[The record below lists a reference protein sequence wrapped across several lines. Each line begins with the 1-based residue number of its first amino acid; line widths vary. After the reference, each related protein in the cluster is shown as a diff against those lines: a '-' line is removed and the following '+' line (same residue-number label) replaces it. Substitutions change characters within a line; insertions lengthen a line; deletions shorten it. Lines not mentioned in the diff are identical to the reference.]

1 MSAISAAMRAAPS
14 APSRRLT
21 LVACILGSGMVF
33 LDGTVMNV
41 ALPAIQRDLDASLA
55 DQQWIVEAFLL
66 TLSSLLL
73 VGGSLDDIFERRTV
87 FAAGVAGFGLTSLI
101 CAVAPSVGVLIAAR
115 TLQGAAGALL
125 VPSTLAIIM
134 NVFPKAERG
143 AAIGTWTAWAGIS
156 TVLGPLGGGVLIEA
170 ASWRWVF
177 VINLP
182 LVLVTL
188 WLIAR
193 AVPRM
198 DSPQRGARVDWLGG
212 VLAFVGLGGLIVAL
226 IEQPRR
232 GWGDPLV
239 AGGVVVGV
247 VALVLFVLHE
257 RRTAAPMLPLE
268 LFRSRNF
275 SIGNVGTLTLYAGL
289 GGALFFVAIYLQQVG
304 GYSPVAAGAAFLPFT
319 LMMFLLSK
327 RMGGVADRVGPR
339 LFMGL
344 GPVVAGA
351 GLLLLLRMDQHPDY
365 ATEVLPG
372 VLVFGLGMSATV
384 APLTAAVL
392 SAVDQRH
399 SGVASG
405 VNNAVARVAG
415 LLAIAV
421 LGAFVAASFTST
433 VDDRLG
439 GQRLSRAGQAA
450 VAEAK
455 TRSLAVSPADRLPAA
470 ERVRVRAALA
480 DSSEQAFH
488 LGLAIGGLLVIA
500 GGLVSLVGIE
510 NPRREV
516 LCEECPGGALV
527 GASED
532 HAHHTAGAV
541 EEPVAA

>member
-1 MSAISAAMRAAPS
+1 LTGLRAAVTA
-14 APSRRLT
+14 APTTANRRLT

-41 ALPAIQRDLDASLA
+41 ALPAIQSDLDASLA

-87 FAAGVAGFGLTSLI
+87 FAAGVAGFGVTSLI

-115 TLQGAAGALL
+115 ALQGAAGALL
-125 VPSTLAIIM
+125 VPSTLALI
-134 NVFPKAERG
+134 VATFPPAERG

-156 TVLGPLGGGVLIEA
+156 TVLGPLGGGLLIEA

-177 VINLP
+177 VINVP
-182 LVLVTL
+182 FVVLTL

-198 DSPQRGARVDWLGG
+198 ESPQKGARVDWLGA
-212 VLAFVGLGGLIVAL
+212 VLVCVGLGGVIVAL
-226 IEQPRR
+226 ISQPRM
-232 GWGDPLV
+232 GWGDPMV
-239 AGGVVVGV
+239 AGGGTLGL

-257 RRTAAPMLPLE
+257 RRAAAPMLPLG

-275 SIGNVGTLTLYAGL
+275 SVGNVGTLTLYAGL

-319 LMMFLLSK
+319 LMMFVLSK
-327 RMGGVADRVGPR
+327 RMGALADRTGPR

-344 GPVVAGA
+344 GPIVAGA
-351 GLLLLLRMDQHPDY
+351 GLLLLLRIGQQPNY
-365 ATEVLPG
+365 ATDVLPG

-392 SAVDQRH
+392 GAVDQRH

-405 VNNAVARVAG
+405 VSNAIARVAG

-421 LGAFVAASFTST
+421 LGAFVAAAFAST
-433 VDDRLG
+433 VDDKLAGRP
-439 GQRLSRAGQAA
+439 LSAA
-450 VAEAK
+450 ARSAVSEAK
-455 TRSLAVSPADRLPAA
+455 DRSLTTSPADRVPPA
-470 ERVRVRAALA
+470 ERPRVRAALA
-480 DSSEQAFH
+480 ESSEDAFH
-488 LGLAIGGLLVIA
+488 LGLAIGALVVIGGGLL
-500 GGLVSLVGIE
+500 SLVAIE

-516 LCEECPGGALV
+516 RCEECPGGALV

-532 HAHHTAGAV
+532 HAHRAP
-541 EEPVAA
+541 EPVAA